1 MVHSFFTKVFRPAPF
16 GFELSRLRGV
26 TIVAAGGLAIFALM
40 HFVLGYALGPD
51 AAVLHPR
58 QRLLGWPL
66 YERVSSR
73 VAAIDHLYRS
83 GQMSHDT
90 RLGVFLG
97 VSTNATGIER
107 RFLDAR
113 ATAAD
118 RWIVLSGAGLSFENL
133 EGVML
138 PLFFCSLKPST
149 VVLSVHPQML
159 VGERFMSD
167 APTLGDQPVVGRRRR
182 ALKSRFASINPLG
195 GLPEHWIV
203 KNHAIVGHFL
213 NTQFYAWRLGVFYSA
228 GVSAEGFCPP
238 ASEPWDDDPWWLWNM
253 NDAEHRFANEQI
265 AFWKKQGH
273 FKAANYHSD
282 GDQAQSFVRM
292 IRAYRELGAKVYVL
306 VMPLR
311 TELRKLVPS
320 NAKPCLYEVL
330 NREFADDP
338 PTVIDMEDAMPDEL
352 FTDEAHLSKSGAER
366 LSRMVAKRLQASG
379 GN

>member
-1 MVHSFFTKVFRPAPF
+1 MRNSFIRAFSLARF
-16 GFELSRLRGV
+16 GFEPSRLCGV
-26 TIVAAGGLAIFALM
+26 SIVAAGGLTIYALM
-40 HFVLGYALGPD
+40 HFVLGYALGHD
-51 AAVLHPR
+51 AAALHPR

-83 GQMSHDT
+83 GQMPRDT
-90 RLGVFLG
+90 RLGVCLG

-113 ATAAD
+113 ATVAD

-138 PLFFCSLKPST
+138 PVFFCSLKPSA
-149 VVLSVHPQML
+149 VVFSVHPQML
-159 VGERFMSD
+159 VGERFMND

-182 ALKSRFASINPLG
+182 ALKSRFASIAPLG
-195 GLPEHWIV
+195 GLPKHWIV
-203 KNHAIVGHFL
+203 ENHAIVGHFL
-213 NTQFYAWRLGVFYSA
+213 NTQFYAWRLGVFYLA

-238 ASEPWDDDPWWLWNM
+238 ATEPWDDDPWWLWNM
-253 NDAEHRFANEQI
+253 NDAEHRFAHEQI
-265 AFWKKQGH
+265 AFWRKQGH
-273 FKAANYHSD
+273 FKAANYNPD

-306 VMPLR
+306 LMPLR
-311 TELRKLVPS
+311 STLRELVPE

-330 NREFADDP
+330 NREFPDEP
-338 PTVIDMEDAMPDEL
+338 PT
-352 FTDEAHLSKSGAER
+352 
-366 LSRMVAKRLQASG
+366 
-379 GN
+379 